1 MGACVPQ
8 ATAMASLVVG
18 RVTPG
23 LANSVSDS
31 ALNRL
36 DLPEPVAPASD
47 DRVISGDRQ
56 PLGRHD
62 R

>member
-1 MGACVPQ
+1 
-8 ATAMASLVVG
+8 MASLVVG

-36 DLPEPVAPASD
+36 DLPEPVAPA
-47 DRVISGDRQ
+47 RATTV
-56 PLGRHD
+56 
-62 R
+62 